1 MAILIVFF
9 QHGKELRYNNF
20 MDVGLLNIEVEKV
33 LKIYQNIIQSIGNTK
48 FLTTMIEN
56 MGMDMVP

>member
-20 MDVGLLNIEVEKV
+20 MDVILLNIEVEK
-33 LKIYQNIIQSIGNTK
+33 LFKNIKMLFNLLETQS
-48 FLTTMIEN
+48 FLQ
-56 MGMDMVP
+56 

>member
-20 MDVGLLNIEVEKV
+20 MDVSLLNIEVEKV
-33 LKIYQNIIQSIGNTK
+33 LKKIKTSFNLLETQS
-48 FLTTMIEN
+48 FLQ
-56 MGMDMVP
+56 

>member
-20 MDVGLLNIEVEKV
+20 MDVTLLNIEVEKV
-33 LKIYQNIIQSIGNTK
+33 LKIYISKHHSIYWK
-48 FLTTMIEN
+48 HEISYS
-56 MGMDMVP
+56 DD

>member
-1 MAILIVFF
+1 
-9 QHGKELRYNNF
+9 

>member
-20 MDVGLLNIEVEKV
+20 MDVTLLNIEVEKV
-33 LKIYQNIIQSIGNTK
+33 LKYIYIKTSFNLLETRD
-48 FLTTMIEN
+48 FLQ
-56 MGMDMVP
+56 